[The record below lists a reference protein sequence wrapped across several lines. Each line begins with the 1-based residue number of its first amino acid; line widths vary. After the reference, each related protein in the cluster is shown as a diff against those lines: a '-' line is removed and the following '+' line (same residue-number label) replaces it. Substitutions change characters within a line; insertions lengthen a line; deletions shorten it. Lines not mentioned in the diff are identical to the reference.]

1 MLQLASPQR
10 DRLPS
15 SPRFVSARS
24 QLYSQRLSEC
34 SSQSCS
40 LARCNLVAEG
50 CGDFRP
56 SRAAP
61 DIRGRRQALSG
72 SHSLSATVSSSLSAT
87 LSAESVSDAANS
99 SYSQCFSR
107 RQSFSECYR
116 QCFSQCVQSVLRGC
130 GGQSVLQSVLR
141 GCGGASISAYSQC
154 IGFNQ
159 CVQSVHRLQSVRTV
173 SASGVRGSV
182 SAIVN

>member
-1 MLQLASPQR
+1 MPQIPIRTMLQLARPQR

-34 SSQSCS
+34 SSQCCG
-40 LARCNLVAEG
+40 LASYNLVAEG

-61 DIRGRRQALSG
+61 DIRGRRQSLSG

-87 LSAESVSDAANS
+87 LSAESVSDTANFTVS
-99 SYSQCFSR
+99 ASVGGSHSLSATGGASVSAYSQCFGGAG
-107 RQSFSECYR
+107 
-116 QCFSQCVQSVLRGC
+116 VLQSVP
-130 GGQSVLQSVLR
+130 QSVLQSVLR
-141 GCGGASISAYSQC
+141 
-154 IGFNQ
+154 
-159 CVQSVHRLQSVRTV
+159 
-173 SASGVRGSV
+173 SG
-182 SAIVN
+182 